1 MKKRFLSVLTALALC
16 LTLLP
21 TAALAEGTAPS
32 SVTLAGTEAPSY
44 VTLAGTKLESGKFYI
59 PKTVGGIDETADLPD
74 TNYLT
79 YNNGTLTVFGT
90 VEISGSAGLSFYG
103 GTLTLAGDGALTIEA
118 SDNNSAVSGSPQST
132 LTTAEEFSAS
142 IILES
147 ANASAVQNVKLDLT
161 TGGSI
166 RISSA
171 KKSAVYTPSNPVT
184 LKGGTVIIETTA
196 NSAVSVSTVTA
207 SSLNVTA
214 GHDVTITGSGNLPLI
229 AGDGGKECAVTL
241 NAACSV
247 GMGDKAGTVEA
258 GKQGD
263 LVIWDA
269 PNLDYIFYRF
279 GQNLAKTVIKR
290 GVVATTRP

>member
-1 MKKRFLSVLTALALC
+1 MKKRFLSVLTTLALC

-21 TAALAEGTAPS
+21 TASLAEGTEPS
-32 SVTLAGTEAPSY
+32 GVTLAGTEAPSY

-74 TNYLT
+74 TDYLT

-90 VEISGSAGLSFYG
+90 VEVRCGNSAGLSFYG

-214 GHDVTITGSGNLPLI
+214 GHEVTVTGSGNLPLI
-229 AGDGGKECAVTL
+229 AGDGGKEQET
-241 NAACSV
+241 
-247 GMGDKAGTVEA
+247 E
-258 GKQGD
+258 
-263 LVIWDA
+263 
-269 PNLDYIFYRF
+269 
-279 GQNLAKTVIKR
+279 
-290 GVVATTRP
+290 